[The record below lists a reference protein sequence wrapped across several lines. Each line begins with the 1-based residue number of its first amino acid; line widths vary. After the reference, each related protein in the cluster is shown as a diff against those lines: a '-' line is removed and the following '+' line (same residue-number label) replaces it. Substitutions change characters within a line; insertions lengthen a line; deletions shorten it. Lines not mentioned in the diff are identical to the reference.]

1 MLLQHELQYL
11 LRFALQMK
19 SNMQHQLM
27 NLIEKYQIRHY
38 HASRIKQCGDNRS
51 KVQGWISKEA
61 QQARFE
67 VITDLL
73 DFNGVSVLDVGCG
86 YGDFKEMLDQRF
98 CRFDYIGLDQ
108 QPEFIEY
115 AQQRY
120 QGHLH
125 CWFHQVDFTRYRLS
139 EVDIVVASGVLSYR
153 CEKPNYYMEMI
164 QRLYAAA
171 NHAFIFNML
180 DQDFFNS
187 GPLLVSH
194 DRKQIY
200 QQCQELCSHVT
211 LKTGYLENDFT
222 IVMSKVQ

>member
-1 MLLQHELQYL
+1 
-11 LRFALQMK
+11 
-19 SNMQHQLM
+19 MQHQLM

-38 HASRIKQCGDNRS
+38 HASRIKQWGSNRC
-51 KVQGWISKEA
+51 KIQGWVSKEV
-61 QQARFE
+61 QQARFD

-86 YGDFKEMLDQRF
+86 DGDFKEALDLSF
-98 CRFDYIGLDQ
+98 HSFDYIGLDQ

-120 QGHLH
+120 QGHRH
-125 CWFHQVDFTRYRLS
+125 YWFHQVDFTRCQLP
-139 EVDIVVASGVLSYR
+139 EVDIVVASGALSYR

-171 NHAFIFNML
+171 SHAFIFNML

-187 GPLLVSH
+187 GHLLVSH

-200 QQCQELCSHVT
+200 QQCQELCSQVT

-222 IVMSKVQ
+222 IVMSKAQE